1 MSIFQR
7 IDLSLLPQPQVVEQ
21 ISYEQILSELKAE
34 LISRDPQLTEVLALE
49 SEPLVKLLQVYAFR
63 EMRSRQRENQKAISL
78 MLAFATG
85 SDLDQLGANY
95 GVPRLLLDSGNP
107 AAIPPVPPTYESDDN
122 FKRRIQLSFEAFTT
136 AGSEAS
142 YIFHG
147 LSADGQV
154 ADISA
159 LSPTPG
165 VVAIY
170 VLARTGNGQAD
181 TPLLTKVENAL
192 SAKTVRPLTDQVNV
206 YSVEV
211 VDFVISAELI
221 LFNGPDSALVLAN
234 AQTELDNYLAASRS
248 NGLDITISGLHH
260 ALHQQGVQRV
270 NLISPSSDIVIQRHQ
285 VGHCVS
291 QTLTVGSLND

>member
-34 LISRDPQLTEVLALE
+34 LISRDPQLAEVLALE

-95 GVPRLLLDSGNP
+95 GVPRLLLDGGNP

-206 YSVEV
+206 YSVDV
-211 VDFVISAELI
+211 VDFVVQAELI
-221 LFNGPDSALVLAN
+221 LFNGPDGALVLAN

>member
-1 MSIFQR
+1 M
-7 IDLSLLPQPQVVEQ
+7 
-21 ISYEQILSELKAE
+21 
-34 LISRDPQLTEVLALE
+34 
-49 SEPLVKLLQVYAFR
+49 
-63 EMRSRQRENQKAISL
+63 
-78 MLAFATG
+78 
-85 SDLDQLGANY
+85 
-95 GVPRLLLDSGNP
+95 LLDGGNP

-181 TPLLTKVENAL
+181 TPLLAKVENAL

-221 LFNGPDSALVLAN
+221 LFNGPDSALVLEN

-285 VGHCVS
+285 VGHCTS
-291 QTLTVGSLND
+291 QTLTVVGTND

>member
-181 TPLLTKVENAL
+181 IHLLTKVENAL

-291 QTLTVGSLND
+291 QTLTMGSLND

>member
-78 MLAFATG
+78 MLAFATC

-170 VLARTGNGQAD
+170 VLARTGDGQAD
-181 TPLLTKVENAL
+181 IHLLTKVENAL

>member
-107 AAIPPVPPTYESDDN
+107 SAIPPVPPTYESDDN

-170 VLARTGNGQAD
+170 VLAQTGNGQAD

-211 VDFVISAELI
+211 VYFVVHAELI
-221 LFNGPDSALVLAN
+221 LFNGPDGALVLEN

-291 QTLTVGSLND
+291 QTLTVGGINA

>member
-78 MLAFATG
+78 MLAFATC

-181 TPLLTKVENAL
+181 IHLLTKVENAL

>member
-78 MLAFATG
+78 MLAFATC

-107 AAIPPVPPTYESDDN
+107 AAPPPVPPPHERDDN

-181 TPLLTKVENAL
+181 IHLLTKVENAL

-291 QTLTVGSLND
+291 QTLTMGSLND

>member
-78 MLAFATG
+78 MLAFATC

-181 TPLLTKVENAL
+181 IPLLTKVENAL

-291 QTLTVGSLND
+291 QTLTMGSLND

>member
-1 MSIFQR
+1 
-7 IDLSLLPQPQVVEQ
+7 
-21 ISYEQILSELKAE
+21 
-34 LISRDPQLTEVLALE
+34 
-49 SEPLVKLLQVYAFR
+49 
-63 EMRSRQRENQKAISL
+63 MRSRQRENQKAISL

-181 TPLLTKVENAL
+181 IHLLTKVENAL

>member
-34 LISRDPQLTEVLALE
+34 LISRDPQLAEVLALE

>member
-78 MLAFATG
+78 MLAFATC

-181 TPLLTKVENAL
+181 IHLLTKVENAL

-291 QTLTVGSLND
+291 QTLTMGSLND

>member
-34 LISRDPQLTEVLALE
+34 LISRDPQLAEVLALE

-181 TPLLTKVENAL
+181 IHLLTKVENAL

-285 VGHCVS
+285 VGHCAS
-291 QTLTVGSLND
+291 QTLIVGSLND

>member
-7 IDLSLLPQPQVVEQ
+7 IDLSLLPQPKVVEQ

-34 LISRDPQLTEVLALE
+34 LISRDPQLAEVLALE

-170 VLARTGNGQAD
+170 VLARTGNGHAD

-206 YSVEV
+206 YSVDV
-211 VDFVISAELI
+211 LDFVVHAELI

-291 QTLTVGSLND
+291 QTLTVVGAND